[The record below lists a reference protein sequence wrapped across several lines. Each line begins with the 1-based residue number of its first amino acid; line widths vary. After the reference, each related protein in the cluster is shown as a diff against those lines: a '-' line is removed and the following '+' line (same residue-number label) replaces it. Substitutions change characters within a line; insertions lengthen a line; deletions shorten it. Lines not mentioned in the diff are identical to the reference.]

1 MRLEILEN
9 SAIIGNN
16 KIRTLIPDDCSEV
29 YFMAKDV
36 ALALGYK
43 DTSKAVTT
51 DTDERSRVRYE
62 NVEGGRNA
70 HLPTMHP
77 DTIFITESGI
87 YDLVFGSKLPAAKEF
102 RWWVVSDVLPSI
114 RKTGRY
120 ALPGV
125 MEAIDNVKDEKLR
138 QLSEKERKEGRTKLR
153 HKSNIVK
160 DPKAVL
166 RGRKGGLAAQENIR
180 QTRKDLERK
189 ESQVCDQGKE
199 ITELREKDVMTSL
212 WIPGK
217 SAMSTGLI
225 AGGGTFVI
233 TYLTG
238 LRNEVTSLENE
249 MDELEDKNERLRVE
263 NKILKER

>member
-1 MRLEILEN
+1 
-9 SAIIGNN
+9 
-16 KIRTLIPDDCSEV
+16 
-29 YFMAKDV
+29 MAKEV
-36 ALALGYK
+36 ALALGYVNA
-43 DTSKAVTT
+43 TKAVTMHT
-51 DTDERSRVRYE
+51 DVRSRIQY
-62 NVEGGRNA
+62 RNMEDA
-70 HLPTMHP
+70 HFGHLATMHP

-166 RGRKGGLAAQENIR
+166 HGRKGGLVAQENIR

-199 ITELREKDVMTSL
+199 ITELREKVL
-212 WIPGK
+212 
-217 SAMSTGLI
+217 
-225 AGGGTFVI
+225 
-233 TYLTG
+233 YL
-238 LRNEVTSLENE
+238 LAEI
-249 MDELEDKNERLRVE
+249 DELEDENEKL
-263 NKILKER
+263 